1 MISVRKRNEFG
12 EVVWEYSGKLLERGD
27 DFIRLEALFNRQ
39 DMPFQGTV
47 LKLNDRFVETF
58 FTNRWYNVF
67 RIHDRDD
74 NSLKGWYCNVC
85 KPTIWDTTDTIS
97 YVDLALDLWVT
108 PDGKQTV
115 LDEDEFEALALD
127 EATRSRA
134 REALGELKA
143 FFEQNKHKAY

>member
-12 EVVWEYSGKLLERGD
+12 EVTWEYSGKLLERGD

-74 NSLKGWYCNVC
+74 DNIKGWYCNVC
-85 KPTIWDTTDTIS
+85 KPMIWDTADAIS

-115 LDEDEFEALALD
+115 LDEDEFKALALD
-127 EATRSRA
+127 EATRTRA
-134 REALGELKA
+134 QKALEELKM
-143 FFEQNKHKAY
+143 FFEQNQHKDY